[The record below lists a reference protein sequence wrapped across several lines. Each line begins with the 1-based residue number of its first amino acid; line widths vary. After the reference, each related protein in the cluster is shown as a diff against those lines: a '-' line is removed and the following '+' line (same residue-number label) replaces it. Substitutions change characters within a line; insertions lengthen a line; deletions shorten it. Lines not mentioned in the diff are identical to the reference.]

1 MTPSVHAVTLFILS
15 ILNFGHAF
23 AVPGVPGAGH
33 SARIHERALTSWVM
47 KGYGTESS
55 CTQEQIDQI
64 EPAVEYAKI
73 LAKAAMTALEDVGTS
88 GVAYRRWFGDNNT
101 NENTLA
107 SIKANNYEAVISGL
121 RAPESG
127 TVKSEDEGGP
137 DKSRLVFSCPDSEHP
152 VCEPNPY
159 AGTEPIAGMLNAGE
173 VYDNNVLRLCPPFFR
188 QVSHSQMLVNWRDWK
203 EGDLQTSAGFALLHE
218 MQHLDAIVGKPN
230 HCADH
235 AYTVAD
241 CEKLSSVERLKNANT
256 FALFALD
263 VLVNPPSPTK

>member
-88 GVAYRRWFGDNNT
+88 GVAYRRWFG
-101 NENTLA
+101 
-107 SIKANNYEAVISGL
+107 G
-121 RAPESG
+121 
-127 TVKSEDEGGP
+127 KS
-137 DKSRLVFSCPDSEHP
+137 SHNLF
-152 VCEPNPY
+152 PY
-159 AGTEPIAGMLNAGE
+159 
-173 VYDNNVLRLCPPFFR
+173 F
-188 QVSHSQMLVNWRDWK
+188 VS
-203 EGDLQTSAGFALLHE
+203 F
-218 MQHLDAIVGKPN
+218 
-230 HCADH
+230 
-235 AYTVAD
+235 
-241 CEKLSSVERLKNANT
+241 
-256 FALFALD
+256 
-263 VLVNPPSPTK
+263 